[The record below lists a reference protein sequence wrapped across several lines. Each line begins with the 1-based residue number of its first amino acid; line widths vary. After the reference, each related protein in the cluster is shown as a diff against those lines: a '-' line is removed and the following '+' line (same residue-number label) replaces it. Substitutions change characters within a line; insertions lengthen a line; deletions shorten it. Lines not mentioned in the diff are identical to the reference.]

1 MNTRRLFARI
11 LSAALVLAGCFF
23 VLTACGKEGG
33 KGTPSPTETVQE
45 TTTENVTPTATQAPV
60 ATATP
65 EPTPSPTPEPT
76 PESQAEAFPERIPLV
91 RETKKTKEEFFAL
104 AKEQA
109 AGLLKNGYHE
119 TTSYAEP
126 QDWLTFVDEA
136 VFQYDKVERYYD
148 VAPEDDGHMKAQI
161 FYLNGEKISSTY
173 VTDYGE
179 IEDYRGKTIFSPSF
193 VEDDEEGRTIYL
205 QSADSYTYTEYD
217 EDGTEYSAAYETES
231 GLAFLN
237 ITQYDEHGNRTALY
251 TYRGSNGKAY
261 PKSKTLFAYVYDDNG
276 NIIRYTVTD
285 YDWSWAKAK
294 TEKEFTYDAVGNVL
308 SGAQTEFGETGN
320 KTVKTEY
327 TYHKD
332 EKGRVVSIQSKKT
345 SSDSDTIEEKE
356 RLIFYHDDGSVL
368 WLWNTPVSEETTGQ
382 WFYPSEKMA
391 KELERGYF
399 SDWESTGGK
408 MIRYG
413 GLTHILE
420 GNEEN
425 CFSWNPDE
433 TMWEFNTYN
442 SDGLLVHEVNT
453 TKNGGDYYYEYNAK
467 KQLVRVYG
475 SAGVVGESEI
485 KYTYD
490 SKGNRTAIE
499 KKGRAYVV
507 EGPFTADEYY
517 SDKTAVENI
526 RYSYDNEGKKT
537 TKEYKATV
545 DGKTVGTSKQSFD
558 KDGNT
563 VRLEEHCFFEG
574 KEVWNRIG
582 ERIN

>member
-1 MNTRRLFARI
+1 MNTRKLFARI
-11 LSAALVLAGCFF
+11 LSAVFVLAGCFF
-23 VLTACGKEGG
+23 VLTACRNGGG

-45 TTTENVTPTATQAPV
+45 VLTEAVTPTATQTPV
-60 ATATP
+60 ATSTP
-65 EPTPSPTPEPT
+65 EPTSAPTPEPT
-76 PESQAEAFPERIPLV
+76 PDAQAEAFPEWIPMV

-109 AGLLKNGYHE
+109 GGLLKNGYHE
-119 TTSYAEP
+119 ITSYAEP
-126 QDWLTFVDEA
+126 QGWLTFVDET

-193 VEDDEEGRTIYL
+193 IEEDEEGRTIYL

-217 EDGTEYSAAYETES
+217 EDGTEYSAAYDTET
-231 GLAFLN
+231 GLAFLH

-251 TYRGSNGKAY
+251 EYSGSNREAY
-261 PKSKTLFAYVYDDNG
+261 PQKKTLYAYEYDDNG

-285 YDWSWAKAK
+285 YGETWNKAK
-294 TEKEFTYDAVGNVL
+294 KESVIEYDTAGNVL
-308 SGAQTEFGETGN
+308 SATETEFREFAD
-320 KTVKTEY
+320 KVVKEEY
-327 TYHKD
+327 TYQKD
-332 EKGRVVSIQSKKT
+332 EKGRVVSIQSKHT
-345 SSDSDTIEEKE
+345 SSDSNITDENE

-382 WFYPSEKMA
+382 WFYPSEKVA
-391 KELERGYF
+391 EELERGYF
-399 SDWESTGGK
+399 SDWAATGGK

-413 GLTHILE
+413 GMTHSLE

-425 CFSWNPDE
+425 CFSWKSDN

-442 SDGLLVHEVNT
+442 SDGLLVHELNT
-453 TKNGGDYYYEYNAK
+453 TKNGRDYYYEYNAK

-475 SAGVVGESEI
+475 RAGVVGASET

-490 SKGNRTAIE
+490 SKGNQTAIE
-499 KKGRAYVV
+499 SKGSAYFM
-507 EGPFTADEYY
+507 GSSFTTDDYY
-517 SDKTAVENI
+517 YDKDAVATS
-526 RYSYDNEGKKT
+526 RFSYDNEGKKT
-537 TKEYKATV
+537 TRDYKITV
-545 DGKTVGTSKQSFD
+545 EGKTVGTSKQNFD

-563 VRLEEHCFFEG
+563 IRLEEHCFFEG
-574 KEVWNRIG
+574 KEVWSRIG
-582 ERIN
+582 ERID

>member
-1 MNTRRLFARI
+1 MNTRRLSARI

-23 VLTACGKEGG
+23 VLTACGKENG
-33 KGTPSPTETVQE
+33 KGTPTPAESVQDTPTEAL
-45 TTTENVTPTATQAPV
+45 TPSATMPA
-60 ATATP
+60 ATSTP
-65 EPTPSPTPEPT
+65 EPTAEPSPEPT
-76 PESQAEAFPERIPLV
+76 PESQAEAFPDWIPLA
-91 RETKKTKEEFFAL
+91 REPKKTKEEFLAL
-104 AKEQA
+104 ANAQTE
-109 AGLLKNGYHE
+109 GILKTGYRE
-119 TTSYAEP
+119 TTAYAEP
-126 QDWLTFVDEA
+126 YTEFTYGGEEEFLC
-136 VFQYDKVERYYD
+136 DKAETYYE
-148 VAPEDDGHMKAQI
+148 VAPGEEDGDPKAKI
-161 FYLNGEKISSTY
+161 YYLHGEKVYASY
-173 VTDYGE
+173 VTDYGTVFE
-179 IEDYRGKTIFSPSF
+179 YRGETTISPS
-193 VEDDEEGRTIYL
+193 VIETDEKGRTIYI
-205 QSADSYTYTEYD
+205 QSGDSYTYTEYD
-217 EDGTEYSAAYETES
+217 EEGTEYSAAYDTDS
-231 GLAFLN
+231 RIAYLN
-237 ITQYDEHGNRTALY
+237 ITKFDEHGNRTARY

-356 RLIFYHDDGSVL
+356 QLMFYHDDGSVL
-368 WLWNTPVSEETTGQ
+368 WLWNVPVSEGTSGQ

-391 KELERGYF
+391 KEIERGAF
-399 SDWESTGGK
+399 PEWVTSDANVIRNGWMTHTREGK
-408 MIRYG
+408 
-413 GLTHILE
+413 
-420 GNEEN
+420 EED
-425 CFSWNPDE
+425 CFSWLPDD
-433 TMWEFNTYN
+433 TMWQLNTYSN
-442 SDGLLVHEVNT
+442 GLLVHEVNT

-517 SDKTAVENI
+517 FDKIAVENI

-537 TKEYKATV
+537 TKEYKITV

-558 KDGNT
+558 KDGKT
-563 VRLEEHCFFEG
+563 VRLEAHCFLKG
-574 KEVWNRIG
+574 KEIWKMTG